1 MARARIEFEWRQ
13 TASAMALLA
22 NCHRSKGR
30 PFTPDDFFKFE
41 KSPTARGGDG
51 VRVTAKNIHVLK
63 ALVHGSERHKSR

>member
-22 NCHRSKGR
+22 NCHRGKGR

-41 KSPTARGGDG
+41 KSTERARDGVQVTAR
-51 VRVTAKNIHVLK
+51 NINVLR
-63 ALVHGSERHKSR
+63 ALVHGSERRKGR